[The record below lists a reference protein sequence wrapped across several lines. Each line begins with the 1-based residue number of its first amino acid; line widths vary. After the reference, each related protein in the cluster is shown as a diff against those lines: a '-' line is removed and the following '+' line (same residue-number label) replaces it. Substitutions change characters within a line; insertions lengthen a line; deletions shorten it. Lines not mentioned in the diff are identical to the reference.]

1 MDVNTRVGLAY
12 LPPSS
17 SHWLGTDHMGLDMV
31 SLLIAGLRS
40 SLYVGFLAG
49 TVATTVGTLIGLYG
63 GYKGGL
69 IDDVLTAATNLFLV
83 IPSLIVLILLSASI
97 ENGRS
102 LTLIALIIG
111 CTTWTWSARAVRAQA
126 ASLRN
131 RDHVAL
137 ARINGYGTFG
147 IVFLHIMPYLLSYI
161 FMVFILQMAT
171 GILAEASLSMLGLGP
186 YDSVSLGKILNEAKT
201 NEALTDG
208 AWWAFAPAMVLDHDD
223 RVFAVHHQHVA
234 RRRVQPA
241 PEEVMTSP
249 IFEVDNLRAHYLTRF
264 GQKIQAV
271 DGVSFSLQP
280 GEILGIA
287 GESGCGK
294 TTLVSACMGLYIP
307 PLHLSGG
314 DVRIDGKSIIGMDSE
329 KIVGT
334 CWARRSR

>member
-1 MDVNTRVGLAY
+1 VSTRVGLAY

-17 SHWLGTDHMGLDMV
+17 SHWLGTDHLGLDMV
-31 SLLIAGLRS
+31 SLLISGLRS

-49 TVATTVGTLIGLYG
+49 TVATTVGTSIGLYG

-69 IDDVLTAATNLFLV
+69 IDDVLTLSTNLFLV

-126 ASLRN
+126 VSLRN

-147 IVFLHIMPYLLSYI
+147 IVLFHIMPYLLSYI

-171 GILAEASLSMLGLGP
+171 GILCEASLSMLGLGP

-208 AWWAFAPAMVLDHDD
+208 AWWAFAPALVLITTI
-223 RVFAVHHQHVA
+223 V
-234 RRRVQPA
+234 
-241 PEEVMTSP
+241 
-249 IFEVDNLRAHYLTRF
+249 
-264 GQKIQAV
+264 
-271 DGVSFSLQP
+271 FSLYVINTSLEGVFNP
-280 GEILGIA
+280 RLR
-287 GESGCGK
+287 K
-294 TTLVSACMGLYIP
+294 
-307 PLHLSGG
+307 
-314 DVRIDGKSIIGMDSE
+314 
-329 KIVGT
+329 
-334 CWARRSR
+334 